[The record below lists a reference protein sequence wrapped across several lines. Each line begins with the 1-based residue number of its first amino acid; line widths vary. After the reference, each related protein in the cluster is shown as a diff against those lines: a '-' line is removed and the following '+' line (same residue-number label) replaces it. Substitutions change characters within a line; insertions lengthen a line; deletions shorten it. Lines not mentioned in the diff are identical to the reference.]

1 MPRFNANLSWLFQEK
16 PFPDRFAA
24 AANAGFTGIE
34 ILFPYDQP
42 ASEIRSALQANG
54 QELVLMNA
62 PPGNFGAGERGLAA
76 LPGRE
81 KDFRQTFGEALD
93 YAATLDCRRI
103 HVMSGIPGGAAL
115 ALVHRTFLT
124 NLEYALGKVEN
135 SDFSI
140 LIEPINTRDIPGYY
154 LSTVEQADDI
164 LQELS
169 HPALKIQ
176 FDWYHAQIM
185 GGDLARR
192 TERYFAKI
200 GHFQL
205 AGVPDRAEP
214 DRGEVNYPY
223 LFHLVD
229 SFHYDGWIGCEY
241 RPSGRTEEGLGWLPK
256 TSYA

>member
-1 MPRFNANLSWLFQEK
+1 MPKFNANLSWLYQEK

-24 AANAGFTGIE
+24 AASAGFSGIE

-42 ASEIRSALQANG
+42 AAEIRAALQANG

-62 PPGNFGAGERGLAA
+62 PPGNFSAGERGLAA

-81 KDFRQTFGEALD
+81 KDFRKTFGQALE
-93 YAATLDCRRI
+93 YAAVLGCQRI
-103 HVMSGIPGGAAL
+103 HVMSGIAAESDQTE
-115 ALVHRTFLT
+115 VHHTFLA
-124 NLEYALGKVEN
+124 NLEYALDQIDE
-135 SDFSI
+135 SDISI

-154 LSTVEQADDI
+154 LSTVEQADSI
-164 LQELS
+164 LKELS

-192 TERYFAKI
+192 TEKYFSKI

-214 DRGEVNYPY
+214 DRGEVNFPY
-223 LFHLVD
+223 LFQLVD
-229 SFHYDGWIGCEY
+229 SLHYDGWIGCEY
-241 RPSGRTEEGLGWLPK
+241 RPRGRTEEGLGWLPK

>member
-16 PFPDRFAA
+16 PFLDRFAA

-42 ASEIRSALQANG
+42 ASEIRSALQSNG

-62 PPGNFGAGERGLAA
+62 PPGTFGAGERGLGA

-81 KDFRQTFGEALD
+81 KEFQQTFGEALD
-93 YAATLDCRRI
+93 YAATLDCKRI
-103 HVMSGIPGGAAL
+103 HVMSGITKESDQTEA
-115 ALVHRTFLT
+115 HRTFLT
-124 NLEYALGKVEN
+124 NLEYALERVEE
-135 SDFSI
+135 SGVSL
-140 LIEPINTRDIPGYY
+140 LIEPINIRDIPGYY
-154 LSTVEQADDI
+154 LSTVEQADGI

-169 HPALKIQ
+169 HPELKIQ

-192 TERYFAKI
+192 TEKYFSKI

-214 DRGEVNYPY
+214 DLGEVNFPY

-229 SFHYDGWIGCEY
+229 SLQYDGWIGCEY
-241 RPSGRTEEGLGWLPK
+241 RPKGRTEEGLGWLPK